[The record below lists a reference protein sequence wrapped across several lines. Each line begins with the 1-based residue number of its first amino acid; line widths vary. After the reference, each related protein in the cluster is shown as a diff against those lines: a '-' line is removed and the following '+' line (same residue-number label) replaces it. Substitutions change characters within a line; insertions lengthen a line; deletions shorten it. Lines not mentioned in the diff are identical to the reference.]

1 MPKMPTMEGMP
12 ELNEAELPDMFKDLD
27 DDAKFDNFAETLL
40 AEFMSKDILYEPLQ
54 EAKLKYKTFLDTQK
68 DLDPKERE
76 RFVK

>member
-40 AEFMSKDILYEPLQ
+40 AEFMSKDILYEPL
-54 EAKLKYKTFLDTQK
+54 
-68 DLDPKERE
+68 
-76 RFVK
+76 